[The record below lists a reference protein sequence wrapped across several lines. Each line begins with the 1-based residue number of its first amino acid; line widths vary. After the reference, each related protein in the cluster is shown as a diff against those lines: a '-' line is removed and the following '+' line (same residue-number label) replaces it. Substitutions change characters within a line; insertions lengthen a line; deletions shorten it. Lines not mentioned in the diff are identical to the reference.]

1 MAQESLRPPVAIAD
15 VVVVLRRIW
24 QTVLGVPVGPTDN
37 FFDKGG
43 DSFGAVRVLTDI
55 REELGCEISP
65 VDLFDRPTIAELAP
79 VVAQFLARGEDIAV
93 LSSGRNAP

>member
-1 MAQESLRPPVAIAD
+1 MTQKSPRPPMATTD
-15 VVVVLRRIW
+15 VVAVLQRIW

-43 DSFGAVRVLTDI
+43 DSFGAVRVLTDL

-65 VDLFDRPTIAELAP
+65 VDLFDWPTIAELAP
-79 VVAQFLARGEDIAV
+79 VVVQFLAQGNDIAV
-93 LSSGRNAP
+93 LSSDQNAR